1 MSAYSL
7 LHDLYNAQ
15 SSPIKDPGASGTIK
29 LEGRSGG
36 HVELVSTGAESRTL
50 PAPVDS
56 GIFVGLSMKT
66 DGGDITLT
74 VTGGLNEDGDTTF
87 TFDDA
92 GQFLLLMSIRT
103 AASTYVW
110 RKISDYGL
118 GNIAPGDAAVL
129 DEFSALTATAAELNA
144 VADVSTRMVTVTG
157 TQLTVTAAVHADRDV
172 VLDNTHTVTAILPAA
187 SGSGDR
193 YNFIVKTTGTD
204 GSKIIKVANTTDVIN
219 GGSLAVN
226 TQSTTIGFTATASDD
241 TVTLNNTTTGGVKG
255 SRVTLLDVAAGV
267 YLVNIFNI
275 TTGNPATPFS
285 NTV

>member
-1 MSAYSL
+1 MSAHSL
-7 LHDLYNAQ
+7 LRELYTAQ
-15 SSPIKDPGASGTIK
+15 SKPIKDPGASGTIK
-29 LEGRSGG
+29 LEGRSFGCC
-36 HVELVSTGAESRTL
+36 ELVSATAESRTL
-50 PAPVDS
+50 PAPTAS
-56 GIFVGLSMKT
+56 GVWVLLQFKT

-74 VTGGLNEDGDTTF
+74 VTGGFNEDGDTTF
-87 TFDDA
+87 TFDDP
-92 GQFLLLMSIRT
+92 GQYLLLVSVRT

-110 RKISDYGL
+110 RKVSDYGL

-144 VADVSTRMVTVTG
+144 TSDVSTRLVSVTG
-157 TQLTVTAAVHADRDV
+157 TQLTVTAAVHGDRDV
-172 VLDNTHTVTAILPAA
+172 ILDNTHTMTVVLPAA
-187 SGSGDR
+187 SGSGNR

-204 GSKIIKVANTTDVIN
+204 GSKIIQVANTTDVIN

-241 TVTLNNTTTGGVKG
+241 TITLNNTTTGGVKG
-255 SRVTLLDVAAGV
+255 TRVTLVDVAAGV

-285 NTV
+285 NAV